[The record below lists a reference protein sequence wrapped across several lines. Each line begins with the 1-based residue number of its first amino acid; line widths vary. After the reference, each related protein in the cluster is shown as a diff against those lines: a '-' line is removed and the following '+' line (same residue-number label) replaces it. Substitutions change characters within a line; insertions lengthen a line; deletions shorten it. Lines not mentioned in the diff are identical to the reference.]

1 MARPPE
7 VVYTW
12 SDITKDFKLS
22 VEGKIMRVNQSKFIG
37 I

>member
-12 SDITKDFKLS
+12 SDITKDFQHS
-22 VEGKIMRVNQSKFIG
+22 VEGNCVGELKEKLAF
-37 I
+37 